1 MQIIA
6 QPKRRHLLL
15 SFVKDHPMNI
25 RKLGA
30 AGPATSAL
38 GLGCMGMSD
47 LYGPSDRQ
55 ESLAT
60 MAAAALPEPYASL
73 AGRGITNLTGPFGEM
88 IANDV
93 LPGQSK

>member
-6 QPKRRHLLL
+6 QPTGRHLLL

-47 LYGPSDRQ
+47 FYGHRDDVESTATIHHAVERGVTFFDTADMYGPH
-55 ESLAT
+55 
-60 MAAAALPEPYASL
+60 
-73 AGRGITNLTGPFGEM
+73 TN
-88 IANDV
+88 
-93 LPGQSK
+93 